1 MTDVTLYVAIVT
13 AGTSV
18 VSTSVPLAFG
28 WARDIRRDNRAAQ
41 KEVARELE
49 KDVREKRELCV
60 TLLRLAHDFREL
72 VRNTYDP
79 NLTARRTGAGA
90 EQGIGQIR
98 ESAAGIA
105 GQADEV
111 EFMVRGAEAAARE
124 LAEAARELAS
134 YTEEHG
140 LPAIEEPG
148 VRSASELLDKFDECL
163 KNFKEVS
170 RAVLDGLQ
178 EHGG

>member
-18 VSTSVPLAFG
+18 ISASIPLAFG
-28 WARDIRRDNRAAQ
+28 WARDIRRDNRAME
-41 KEVARELE
+41 KELARELE

-60 TLLRLAHDFREL
+60 KLLRLAHDFRAL
-72 VRNTYDP
+72 VRNTYDS
-79 NLTARRTGAGA
+79 NLPAGENGLGA

-98 ESAAGIA
+98 KSVASIA
-105 GQADEV
+105 GRADEV
-111 EFMVRGAEAAARE
+111 GFMVRGTETAARR
-124 LAEAARELAS
+124 LAEAAQNLAS

-140 LPAIEEPG
+140 LPTVEEPG
-148 VRSASELLDKFDECL
+148 VRSASEFLDEFDDCL

-170 RAVLDGLQ
+170 RAVLDRLQ
-178 EHGG
+178 EHSA

>member
-1 MTDVTLYVAIVT
+1 MADVTLYVAIVT

-41 KEVARELE
+41 KELARELE
-49 KDVREKRELCV
+49 KDAQEKRELCV
-60 TLLRLAHDFREL
+60 TLLRLAHDFRAL

-79 NLTARRTGAGA
+79 NLPAKKTGPGA

-98 ESAAGIA
+98 TSVAGLA

-111 EFMVRGAEAAARE
+111 EFMVRGAGAAARK
-124 LAEAARELAS
+124 LAEAAQELAS

-148 VRSASELLDKFDECL
+148 VRSASGLLDEFDECL
-163 KNFKEVS
+163 KNFREAS
-170 RAVLDGLQ
+170 RAVVDRLQ
-178 EHGG
+178 EHSG